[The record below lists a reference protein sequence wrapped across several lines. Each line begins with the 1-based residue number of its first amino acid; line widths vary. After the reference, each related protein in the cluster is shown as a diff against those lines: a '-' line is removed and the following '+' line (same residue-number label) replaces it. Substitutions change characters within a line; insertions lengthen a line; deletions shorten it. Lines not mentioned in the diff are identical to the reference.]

1 VSGRAVTGDDL
12 RAAGA
17 AVQELFARVSDGAA
31 AVPTLGTDVIG
42 VAAHITSC
50 LTWYAHD
57 LVAGPVEVSAF
68 DVVRRPDADLAETC
82 LQLAAATEVLAR
94 VVEAAG
100 PAERG
105 AHPWGLADAE
115 GFAAMGC
122 AELLL
127 HAGDVAAD
135 RELDWLPPSGLAGST
150 RARLFPW
157 APADADPW
165 AALLWATGR
174 GELPGRQAVV
184 SWRWHSA
191 PLAEWNGTQPS

>member
-1 VSGRAVTGDDL
+1 MTGEDL

-17 AVQELFARVSDGAA
+17 AVHELFGRVPDGAA
-31 AVPTLGTDVIG
+31 AVPSLGTDAVG

-68 DVVRRPDADLAETC
+68 DLVRRPDADLAETC

-94 VVEAAG
+94 VVEASG
-100 PAERG
+100 PGERG
-105 AHPWGLADAE
+105 FHPWGLADAA

-127 HAGDVAAD
+127 HAGDVAGD
-135 RELDWLPPSGLAGST
+135 HGLDWTPPSRLAGAT

-165 AALLWATGR
+165 SALLWATGR
-174 GELPGRQAVV
+174 GDLPGREPVT
-184 SWRWHSA
+184 SWRWHAA
-191 PLAEWNGTQPS
+191 PLEDWDGTQPR